1 MMPSTAVYNDDNSS
15 INGTQI
21 ELGQPPGGE
30 ETPIAWGFLSVDG
43 SLASLHVE
51 PEHRGRGL
59 AVQLCKEVIR
69 AGLAPGSIF
78 RPIGERKSQGRAE
91 EEDVWAHADVAM
103 TNIAS
108 RRVMEKVGGEI
119 AWTDTWTVVELIDES

>member
-1 MMPSTAVYNDDNSS
+1 VLPQHLNLVISRTHIPRSREMLLMMPSTAIYNDDNSS

-30 ETPIAWGFLSVDG
+30 EIPIAWGFLSVDG

-59 AVQLCKEVIR
+59 AVHLCKEVIR
-69 AGLAPGSIF
+69 AGLTPGSIF
-78 RPIGERKSQGRAE
+78 RSIGERR
-91 EEDVWAHADVAM
+91 
-103 TNIAS
+103 
-108 RRVMEKVGGEI
+108 
-119 AWTDTWTVVELIDES
+119 